1 MVLSCGRL
9 HTIDGRQNAMLPAC
23 QYPLHFST
31 EVVTGFGGACC
42 LWTGCWSLPI
52 ATFCPRIEFCFDS
65 CGNLFQIAGIATRV
79 APRAP
84 LVLDR
89 CVVNNW
95 VVTMAKADLGI
106 KRTCLSCGMRFYD
119 FKRTPI
125 ICPGCQSEF
134 DPESLVRSKRSRAS
148 TKDTASKVSEEAAA
162 DAAEDAVEEAGSS
175 AEDGIDTAGGAKSED
190 SDDIGYDDDDIDVD
204 DDDDAGLISN
214 DLDDED
220 DILPGIGKDD
230 DE

>member
-1 MVLSCGRL
+1 M
-9 HTIDGRQNAMLPAC
+9 
-23 QYPLHFST
+23 
-31 EVVTGFGGACC
+31 
-42 LWTGCWSLPI
+42 
-52 ATFCPRIEFCFDS
+52 
-65 CGNLFQIAGIATRV
+65 

-148 TKDTASKVSEEAAA
+148 TKDTASKTAAA
-162 DAAEDAVEEAGSS
+162 AEANEDTVDAADVSMEDSSAGS
-175 AEDGIDTAGGAKSED
+175 DVAKSED
-190 SDDIGYDDDDIDVD
+190 GSDHEYEDDDINVD
-204 DDDDAGLISN
+204 EDEAAGLISD
-214 DLDDED
+214 DLGEDD
-220 DILPGIGKDD
+220 DILPGIGNDD